1 LYSMILVTGGTGFL
15 GAHLLQILCENEQ
28 EIIAIKQEKS
38 SLEFVKKVFERYSSI
53 PDSFSKIKWVNA
65 SVTDIF
71 SLDDAMVG
79 IDQIYHCAGFVS
91 FQKKDKDKL
100 FEINAKG
107 TENVVN
113 AAINAGVKK
122 LVHVSSIAALGRADV
137 SEPIH
142 ENTPWKNSPSNSN
155 YAVSKYS
162 GEKEVWRGIEEGL
175 NAVIVNPGMIFGY
188 DLWDK
193 GTSSLFKKITKGLK
207 FYSTGSNGMVDVRDV
222 ANAMILLMNS
232 DIVNERFVLVSENLT
247 FKTLTLDICK
257 AMEIAPAKYELPAM
271 VLQLAAG
278 IESVKSM
285 LSGKP
290 ALITTESIRNAS
302 TKSIYDNKK
311 LIQMT
316 GFQYKPMKETLEEM
330 AKIYRIENQ

>member
-1 LYSMILVTGGTGFL
+1 MILVTGGTGFL

-28 EIIAIKQEKS
+28 EITAIKQEKS
-38 SLEFVKKVFERYSSI
+38 NLEFVKKVFERYSSN
-53 PDSFSKIKWVNA
+53 PENFSKIKWVNA
-65 SVTDIF
+65 SVNDIF
-71 SLDDAMVG
+71 SLDDVMAG
-79 IDQIYHCAGFVS
+79 IHHVYHCAGFVS

-100 FEINAKG
+100 FEINEKG

-113 AAINAGVKK
+113 AAIHAGVKK
-122 LVHVSSIAALGRADV
+122 LIHVSSIAALGRADV

-142 ENTPWKNSPSNSN
+142 ENTRWKNSPSNSN

-162 GEKEVWRGIEEGL
+162 GEKQVWRGIEEGL

-193 GTSSLFKKITKGLK
+193 GTSALFKKIANGLK
-207 FYSTGSNGMVDVRDV
+207 FYSGGSNGMVDVRDV

-232 DIVNERFVLVSENLT
+232 EIVNERFILVSENLT
-247 FKTLTLDICK
+247 FKTLTLEICK
-257 AMEIAPAKYELPAM
+257 ALGIAPAKYELPAM
-271 VLQLAAG
+271 VLQIAAA
-278 IESVKSM
+278 IESIKSK

-290 ALITTESIRNAS
+290 ALITGETIRNAS

-316 GFQYKPMKETLEEM
+316 GFRYKPMKETLEEM